1 MYNALKKSKKCS
13 KTHLWWGET
22 LTKDDEE
29 IDYDDSS
36 ADDSEEGNLTGE
48 QRDEIYHGMAEQI
61 LSADTDYAD
70 DLRQKL
76 KEAEHNYDND
86 SPFDHPLYHL
96 VGYLINV
103 VGTDFSKIEDMLRN
117 LGASEIETS
126 YIIEDSFPFYD
137 TKE

>member
-1 MYNALKKSKKCS
+1 MP
-13 KTHLWWGET
+13 KTPIE
-22 LTKDDEE
+22 
-29 IDYDDSS
+29 YDDSS

-61 LSADTDYAD
+61 LSADSDYAD

-76 KEAEHNYDND
+76 KEAEHNYNND
-86 SPFDHPLYHL
+86 YPFDHPLYHL
-96 VGYLINV
+96 VGYLKNV

>member
-1 MYNALKKSKKCS
+1 
-13 KTHLWWGET
+13 
-22 LTKDDEE
+22 
-29 IDYDDSS
+29 
-36 ADDSEEGNLTGE
+36 
-48 QRDEIYHGMAEQI
+48 MAEQI

-103 VGTDFSKIEDMLRN
+103 VGIDFSKIEDMLRN
-117 LGASEIETS
+117 LGASDLESS
-126 YIIEDSFPFYD
+126 YIIEDSIPFYVIEKKYLY
-137 TKE
+137 TNVPACYHNGFRRVILYI